1 MFEGDNVTTHV
12 NKFCNLMDELAIT
25 SISISDNDRVTNL
38 LASMPES
45 YASVIMVQTG
55 NIGILI
61 DTIKL

>member
-1 MFEGDNVTTHV
+1 
-12 NKFCNLMDELAIT
+12 
-25 SISISDNDRVTNL
+25 L

-61 DTIKL
+61 DTIKLW